1 MMNMDEEKIL
11 ELEQMEEVTGGD
23 LPGHGGAGGGLS
35 GGGNVKKK
43 LK

>member
-11 ELEQMEEVTGGD
+11 ELEQMEEVSGGD
-23 LPGHGGAGGGLS
+23 LPGHGGAGGSLS